1 MATTTTNL
9 ISLEE
14 YLHTIYHPDCDFVDD
29 HIEERT
35 LGEFDHGNMQAALTA
50 WFFHHGRD
58 WNIRAVTELRTR
70 VTPTRVRIPDVCLL
84 RRDAPREPVT
94 LTPPL
99 LCIEILSPE
108 DRLPRVLKVLD
119 DYVTMGV
126 PNLWIFD
133 PVERIAYIYKDSTL
147 KLISDRLTI
156 PGTEIY
162 VDLPTLFAELD

>member
-14 YLHTIYHPDCDFVDD
+14 YLHTVYRPDCDFVDD

-35 LGEFDHGNMQAALTA
+35 LGEFDHGNMQAALTT
-50 WFFHHGRD
+50 WFFSHGRD
-58 WNIRAVTELRTR
+58 WNIRAVPELRTR

-133 PVERIAYIYKDSTL
+133 PTDRVAYIYKDSTL
-147 KLISDRLTI
+147 RLITDRLTI

-162 VDLPTLFAELD
+162 VDLPTLFASLD